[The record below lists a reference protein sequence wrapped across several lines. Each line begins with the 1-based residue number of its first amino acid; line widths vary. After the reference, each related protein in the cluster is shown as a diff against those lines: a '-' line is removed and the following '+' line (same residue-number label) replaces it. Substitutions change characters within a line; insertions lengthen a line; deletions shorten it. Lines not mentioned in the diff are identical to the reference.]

1 MSKISPSAFKESW
14 NIQVSNLRPLFL
26 CLFLFKSVRQVL
38 PVEFERS
45 STAQLREKRIS
56 ALRGLFTHGRRVA
69 SAADSQQGAARN
81 SLCSVFSVCAEFIG
95 LWVQKEKATHQGGRS
110 QQTTWTSVH
119 FLHPFPYFKKN
130 KCLRP
135 FAPVIYFTEC
145 SAHAER

>member
-1 MSKISPSAFKESW
+1 MRAAPPDEQNFSVCLQGELKYTSFKFTSP
-14 NIQVSNLRPLFL
+14 FL

-69 SAADSQQGAARN
+69 SAADSQQEAARN

-95 LWVQKEKATHQGGRS
+95 L
-110 QQTTWTSVH
+110 
-119 FLHPFPYFKKN
+119 
-130 KCLRP
+130 
-135 FAPVIYFTEC
+135 
-145 SAHAER
+145 